1 MDSACGDLLR
11 RPGSP
16 IRASADRSLF
26 AGSPRLFAG
35 SCALR
40 RLLPPRH
47 PPCALVRLAIQPQ
60 PAWPGRTRLLSTS
73 LRFLH
78 SLFLSYAGASATPGR
93 FPRQA
98 SPPRPRA
105 LPELLKSPAAPG
117 AAARPSP
124 TRKRTRSRA
133 CGSPPP
139 SAVFGA
145 TPAAPAFCFVTFISF
160 LLDLPCLPP
169 RPASRG
175 RLAAPPPGV
184 PWGKRPAALWWSQ
197 GGSNSRP
204 PACKAGALPAELWP
218 PAGLVGL
225 GGIEPP
231 TSPLSGVRSNQLS
244 YRPESLGLGLAGQLE
259 AGARAAAGRACLK
272 RR

>member
-60 PAWPGRTRLLSTS
+60 PAWPGRTRRLR
-73 LRFLH
+73 LRF
-78 SLFLSYAGASATPGR
+78 FLYIRFCARTAPPPPG
-93 FPRQA
+93 
-98 SPPRPRA
+98 
-105 LPELLKSPAAPG
+105 LPG
-117 AAARPSP
+117 AAAP
-124 TRKRTRSRA
+124 RSRA
-133 CGSPPP
+133 LPKLLKMPRGPLVPPAGP
-139 SAVFGA
+139 R
-145 TPAAPAFCFVTFISF
+145 
-160 LLDLPCLPP
+160 
-169 RPASRG
+169 RPASAPRALAARRVCRLLLPPDHSGRRNHCGRRPALSAPAPSASPPSRAPG
-175 RLAAPPPGV
+175 RLRGGGAREDRTPDLLRA
-184 PWGKRPAALWWSQ
+184 RQALSQ
-197 GGSNSRP
+197 LSYG
-204 PACKAGALPAELWP
+204 
-218 PAGLVGL
+218 PAGSVVGL

-244 YRPESLGLGLAGQLE
+244 YRPGRLSLGQTI
-259 AGARAAAGRACLK
+259 RCGRSRRGGPGRRK